1 MSTAAIVDY
10 GVGTLFSLTG
20 ALRRLG
26 APTVVTSDAD
36 AIRAADAI
44 ILPGVGAF
52 GDAAARLRASGL
64 ADVLDERIGA
74 GVPLMG
80 ICLGM
85 QLLFERSFEYG
96 EHAGLGYLPGS
107 VVPLSEAFARDG
119 IDLKV
124 PHMGWNA
131 LDRVRD
137 DVLIADVPEGACVY
151 FVHSYVA
158 DARPE
163 HLVATAGYG
172 IDVPAIVRAG
182 NVCGCQFHPEKSGDI
197 GLSILAAFLDDAKG
211 GRI

>member
-10 GVGTLFSLTG
+10 GVGNLFSLTG

-64 ADVLDERIGA
+64 VDVLDERIGA

-137 DVLIADVPEGACVY
+137 DVL
-151 FVHSYVA
+151 
-158 DARPE
+158 
-163 HLVATAGYG
+163 
-172 IDVPAIVRAG
+172 
-182 NVCGCQFHPEKSGDI
+182 
-197 GLSILAAFLDDAKG
+197 
-211 GRI
+211 

>member
-10 GVGTLFSLTG
+10 GVGNLFSLTG

-85 QLLFERSFEYG
+85 QLLFERSFE
-96 EHAGLGYLPGS
+96 
-107 VVPLSEAFARDG
+107 
-119 IDLKV
+119 
-124 PHMGWNA
+124 
-131 LDRVRD
+131 
-137 DVLIADVPEGACVY
+137 
-151 FVHSYVA
+151 
-158 DARPE
+158 
-163 HLVATAGYG
+163 
-172 IDVPAIVRAG
+172 
-182 NVCGCQFHPEKSGDI
+182 
-197 GLSILAAFLDDAKG
+197 
-211 GRI
+211 

>member
-10 GVGTLFSLTG
+10 GVGNLFSLTG
-20 ALRRLG
+20 TLRRLG

-137 DVLIADVPEGACVY
+137 DVLITDVPEGACVY

-163 HLVATAGYG
+163 YLVATAGYG

-182 NVCGCQFHPEKSGDI
+182 NVCGCQFHPEKSGDV